1 MSKTSVD
8 KLDPKKF
15 IIIKG
20 ARTHN
25 LKNIDVAI
33 PRKQLVVVTG
43 VSGSGKSS
51 LTIDTLFAEGQ
62 RRYVESLSSYAR
74 QFLSRMAKPDLDYI
88 KGICPAIAIEQKV
101 ATKSSRSTVGT
112 LTEIYDY
119 LRLLYGRIGKTY
131 SPVSG
136 KEVKKDSVSDV
147 VDHLFSLDEG
157 TKVLLLVPLNI
168 NEERT
173 VAKEL
178 DLLLQKGFTRL
189 WFKKEVVSIEDA
201 DVAKI
206 EKKPKDAFLLIDRL
220 VVKQG
225 DESAQNRAAD
235 SVQTAFYESGGE
247 CMVQI
252 LDGKKKTFS
261 NRFEADGIEFTEPTP
276 NFFNFNNPYGACK
289 RCEGFGTTIGVA
301 TELVIPD
308 RSKSVYD
315 DAIVPWKTEK
325 MSALYKDKLITRA
338 AQFDFPIHRPINE
351 LTKEQYDLLWT
362 GNDYFYGLNE
372 FFEEIESQKHKIQY
386 RVMLSRYRG
395 RTICPDC
402 KGTRIRKDSQYVKIN
417 GVTLN
422 ELIIM
427 PIKESVVF
435 INKLKLNAAEKK
447 IAKRILLEVNNRL
460 HFMLDVGLSY
470 LTLNRL
476 SSSLSGGET
485 QRINLTRTLGSN
497 LTSSMYIL
505 DEPSIGLHP
514 RDTGRL
520 IKILRQLRDLGNTVI
535 VVEHEEDIIR
545 AADQLI
551 DIGPEAGR
559 LGGELLFN
567 GPSKD
572 IKKAK
577 TLTAD
582 YLYGKKEIALPD
594 NRRKVINS
602 IEIIGANQH
611 NLKNIDVKIPLNA
624 LTVVSG
630 VSGSGKTTLIKSIL
644 YPALKRAVGETVIIP
659 GEHKEI
665 KGDFK
670 SIKQVELIDQNP
682 LGRSSRSNPVTYI
695 KAYDGIRKL
704 YANHKLSKA
713 RNYKPS
719 HFSFNVE
726 GGRCETCKG
735 EGEVVI
741 EMQFLADVRL
751 VCETCDGQRF
761 KNELLDIKINNKTI
775 NDVLEMTVAESLE
788 FFEKNKDIYKPLKA
802 LSDVGLD
809 YIRLGQSSST
819 LSGGEAQ
826 RVKLASFLSKGS
838 GGKPIFFI
846 FDEPTTGLHFH
857 DINKLLTALNAL
869 VEKGHTV
876 VVIEHNMEVIKSGD
890 WLVDLGPEGGDEG
903 GYLLYQGVP
912 EGLPKVK
919 KSYTGKY
926 LKGKLKG

>member
-1 MSKTSVD
+1 VD